1 MPYSSLSSA
10 SIVKTAHILRN
21 RVKERFPERG
31 LTQVCEELLQVAQK
45 GAEQAEWIARPLWP
59 IRITIVTAIIALL
72 YILIRALTLLQL
84 DTEVGGV
91 AEFVQTV
98 EAGINDIILIGAA
111 VYFLI
116 TIETRIKRERIL
128 KNLHELRS
136 LAHIIDMH
144 QLTKDPERAVQ
155 RPTTASSPK
164 DDMTAFELTRYLDY
178 CSEMLSLIGKI
189 AALYTQGFE
198 EPVVLATVNE
208 IESLTNGLAR
218 KIWQKIMIVQALR
231 PEFDNVA
238 IPLLPQPRDKSSFPV
253 DGTETWQE
261 IGAVSE
267 TKPI

>member
-1 MPYSSLSSA
+1 MPYRSLSSA
-10 SIVKTAHILRN
+10 SIVKTAQVLRN
-21 RVKERFPERG
+21 RVHERFPERG
-31 LTQVCEELLQVAQK
+31 LSQVCEELLQVAKK
-45 GAEQAEWIARPLWP
+45 GAEQAEWITRPLWP
-59 IRITIVTAIIALL
+59 IRITITTAILALL

-84 DTEVGGV
+84 DTAVGGV
-91 AEFVQTV
+91 GEFVQTL

-144 QLTKDPERAVQ
+144 QLTKDPERAIQ
-155 RPTTASSPK
+155 RPTTASSPV

-198 EPVVLATVNE
+198 DPVVLATVNE

-231 PEFDNVA
+231 PEFENVVS
-238 IPLLPQPRDKSSFPV
+238 PLLLQPRDTTDKV
-253 DGTETWQE
+253 
-261 IGAVSE
+261 IG
-267 TKPI
+267 